1 MIFFENEI
9 PLNKIFNIIIL
20 FSLLKTIIYNQKLLF
35 VDENKEI

>member
-20 FSLLKTIIYNQKLLF
+20 FQTIIYNQKLLF